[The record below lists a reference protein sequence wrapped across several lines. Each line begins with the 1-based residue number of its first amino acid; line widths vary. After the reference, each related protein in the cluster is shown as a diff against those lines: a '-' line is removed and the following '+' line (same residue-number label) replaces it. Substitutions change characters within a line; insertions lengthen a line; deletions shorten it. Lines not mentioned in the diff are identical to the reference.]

1 MKKIYVVFG
10 LVAIVATVFVFSGFV
25 SKQTPRYHDPSE
37 LVQLQ
42 AAMMASGEL
51 TQAENGLFG
60 GSGKCAGCHG
70 SDIQE
75 YSMITADG
83 WDVNVTDHWRSSIM
97 ANSAKDPFW
106 RAKVSHETTVNP
118 TNAVELED
126 KCTSCH
132 APLGHFGAHFD
143 GADHY
148 SMEMLA
154 VDSLGLDGISCV
166 ACHQQAPENIGNFF
180 SGELE
185 WKEDTVYGQYGG
197 PEDPQPLFGQP
208 MTSFVGYEPV
218 FGEHISKSETCA
230 GCHTL
235 ITNTAD
241 LDGNLTGNTFVE
253 QATYHEW
260 LNSIYA
266 EPQDPEAAE
275 CQGCHMPR
283 LDEPI
288 VISANYIFLQP
299 RPNYALHTMVG
310 ANTTMLEM
318 MKNNIDELGISATE
332 AQFDTTIAYTMDML
346 QNQSVEMELTELYYA
361 EDTVAFEVYLE
372 NKAGHKF
379 PSGYPARRAFVEF
392 VVKDD
397 MDNVL
402 FHSGEVQDDHEVSG
416 QDPNFET
423 HYQTITQE
431 DQVQIYEQVLG
442 DVNGNVT
449 TVLERA
455 DHILKDNRL
464 TPKGFSLNH
473 EVYDTTL
480 VGEVA
485 LADPNF
491 NHEDG
496 VEGSGTD
503 RIEYKIALNGYEGD
517 ISVETRLYYQS
528 MPPKWMEEMFSF
540 QTTEIDF
547 FKEKYEE
554 QGAAP
559 VLIQE
564 RTLSTI
570 VTNIENLELSA
581 IKLFPNPSSDGTF
594 NIQSEMTSL
603 TGIEIYDASGRLMSQ
618 AQLNGLFY
626 RGTLPSASGLYTIVI
641 HSNSGSKVERI
652 FRW

>member
-1 MKKIYVVFG
+1 
-10 LVAIVATVFVFSGFV
+10 
-25 SKQTPRYHDPSE
+25 
-37 LVQLQ
+37 
-42 AAMMASGEL
+42 
-51 TQAENGLFG
+51 
-60 GSGKCAGCHG
+60 
-70 SDIQE
+70 
-75 YSMITADG
+75 
-83 WDVNVTDHWRSSIM
+83 
-97 ANSAKDPFW
+97 
-106 RAKVSHETTVNP
+106 
-118 TNAVELED
+118 
-126 KCTSCH
+126 
-132 APLGHFGAHFD
+132 
-143 GADHY
+143 
-148 SMEMLA
+148 
-154 VDSLGLDGISCV
+154 
-166 ACHQQAPENIGNFF
+166 
-180 SGELE
+180 
-185 WKEDTVYGQYGG
+185 
-197 PEDPQPLFGQP
+197 
-208 MTSFVGYEPV
+208 
-218 FGEHISKSETCA
+218 
-230 GCHTL
+230 
-235 ITNTAD
+235 
-241 LDGNLTGNTFVE
+241 
-253 QATYHEW
+253 
-260 LNSIYA
+260 
-266 EPQDPEAAE
+266 
-275 CQGCHMPR
+275 MPR